1 MIILFNC
8 LLLFDLIQPKSI
20 LLNSEVILLFVNSY
34 LLKINIQLDSEIILI
49 VDKKTDLDDLP
60 TITNKLLSSAGWYIW
75 ERERERES
83 FMKFSEGG
91 GAISLI
97 NVDKL
102 GEDDVLKLSGW
113 ASLVWVSVT
122 KDNLEKTLKLM
133 DSTITKKVS
142 YDWFLLGVL

>member
-1 MIILFNC
+1 
-8 LLLFDLIQPKSI
+8 
-20 LLNSEVILLFVNSY
+20 
-34 LLKINIQLDSEIILI
+34 
-49 VDKKTDLDDLP
+49 
-60 TITNKLLSSAGWYIW
+60 
-75 ERERERES
+75 
-83 FMKFSEGG
+83 MKFSVGG

-142 YDWFLLGVL
+142 YDLFLLGVEMISIL

>member
-1 MIILFNC
+1 MIFQQLQTNFWALQVEISENDRKF
-8 LLLFDLIQPKSI
+8 
-20 LLNSEVILLFVNSY
+20 SEV
-34 LLKINIQLDSEIILI
+34 
-49 VDKKTDLDDLP
+49 
-60 TITNKLLSSAGWYIW
+60 
-75 ERERERES
+75 
-83 FMKFSEGG
+83 SEGG